1 MQFPSYLF
9 SENAPRKTQETLIL
23 NSFWMSMPPSSLDIY
38 FSFVHLQNLTLRPWF
53 ERRFKP
59 LEEIWIIIQCDN

>member
-38 FSFVHLQNLTLRPWF
+38 FSFLHAPSKSHATP
-53 ERRFKP
+53 P
-59 LEEIWIIIQCDN
+59 GLEEDLNLSKKSE